1 MRESILNS
9 VKLTLENEIQEYKNR
24 IETLLSNTDAQS
36 ENDVH
41 MILLVMSQLQSKL
54 DTLNKYFL
62 V

>member
-1 MRESILNS
+1 MRETTINL

-24 IETLLSNTDAQS
+24 IETLLSNTEAQS
-36 ENDVH
+36 ENDIH